1 MAAADIARE
10 RRITT
15 LQDIGSEIKDIL
27 KELETPREERI
38 NYARAIAIIIYDED
52 ENAVYDEPTDRLI
65 GSDTESIEALKK
77 LVLESQ
83 EYIEGIRSEHTDT
96 DEETINLVIN
106 NSTFKDLFSTK
117 EYLALKRHLGLTVH
131 ENVERVSGGRRK
143 RNTRKHRGK
152 KRKQTKRRKPR
163 KSARK
168 PKRRVKKRKQ
178 TKRRRRR

>member
-1 MAAADIARE
+1 MAAADIDRE
-10 RRITT
+10 GRITT
-15 LQDIGSEIKDIL
+15 LQDIGTEINSFL
-27 KELETPREERI
+27 KELDTPRGERI
-38 NYARAIAIIIYDED
+38 NHARNLYISQGED
-52 ENAVYDEPTDRLI
+52 ENAVYDESTDRLI

-131 ENVERVSGGRRK
+131 ENVERISGGRRK
-143 RNTRKHRGK
+143 RRTRKHRGK
-152 KRKQTKRRKPR
+152 KRKQTKRRKPK
-163 KSARK
+163 KSTKK

-178 TKRRRRR
+178 TKRRHRR